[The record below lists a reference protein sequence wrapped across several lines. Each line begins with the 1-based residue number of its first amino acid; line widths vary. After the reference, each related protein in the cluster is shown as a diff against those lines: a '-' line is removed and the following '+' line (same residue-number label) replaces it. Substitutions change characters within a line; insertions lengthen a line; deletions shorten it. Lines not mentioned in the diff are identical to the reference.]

1 MCFNKII
8 DNSKKWLSNT
18 HSLKIKIYYSH
29 LIINRRGKII
39 KYILKSCIWTL
50 LGISILLICFLCFS
64 PSLPIKLPQSNQT
77 ISFMMIGRAPVAY
90 IPFQEID
97 QLGFWLN
104 IIMTCPLGI
113 FTYIL
118 FSSKFKISH
127 VIATGILIGFTIEF
141 IQFITDNLAITHRW
155 VDINDVLA
163 NALGFVIGYY
173 LSKLIDK

>member
-1 MCFNKII
+1 
-8 DNSKKWLSNT
+8 
-18 HSLKIKIYYSH
+18 
-29 LIINRRGKII
+29 
-39 KYILKSCIWTL
+39 
-50 LGISILLICFLCFS
+50 
-64 PSLPIKLPQSNQT
+64 
-77 ISFMMIGRAPVAY
+77 MMIGKAPVAY
-90 IPFQEID
+90 IPFQELD

-127 VIATGILIGFTIEF
+127 VITTGILIGFTIEF

-155 VDINDVLA
+155 VNINDVLA
-163 NALGFVIGYY
+163 NTLGFVVGYY

>member
-1 MCFNKII
+1 MIKHI
-8 DNSKKWLSNT
+8 SKLFAWV
-18 HSLKIKIYYSH
+18 
-29 LIINRRGKII
+29 
-39 KYILKSCIWTL
+39 L
-50 LGISILLICFLCFS
+50 LGISALSICFLCFS
-64 PSLPIKLPQSNQT
+64 PTLPIKLPPSNQA
-77 ISFMMIGRAPVAY
+77 ISFMMIGKAPVAY
-90 IPFQEID
+90 IPFQELD

-118 FSSKFKISH
+118 FSPKFKISH
-127 VIATGILIGFTIEF
+127 VITTGILIGFTIEF

-163 NALGFVIGYY
+163 NTLGFVVGYY